1 MKKASQQGGLFF
13 MLVNK
18 KVAIQGLRGSFHHE
32 ATGLYFDHSTDLI
45 ECETFQDVITSI
57 LDGSADVGVMAIE
70 NSLAGSIIPN
80 YNLVRKNAVEIA
92 GEVGLR
98 VRMNI
103 IAQPGTSLHD
113 LIEVQSHQMALRQCQ
128 GFFSSRP
135 KIKLV
140 ESFDTAGSVK
150 NIADKQFK
158 NIGAIASQQA
168 AKEYGMEII
177 QAGIEDHNLNYTR
190 FLILQKKGGESV
202 SNPDK
207 VSIYFQ
213 TSHEAGSLAQTLT
226 IISGLGINLTKL
238 QSHPVPS
245 KNTLYGFF
253 ATLQITTL
261 DQLTDLKIIMNRLAL
276 SFEVLGVYKK
286 GETHG

>member
-1 MKKASQQGGLFF
+1 MSMK
-13 MLVNK
+13 K

-32 ATGLYFDHSTDLI
+32 AAELYFHDAPELV
-45 ECETFQDVITSI
+45 ECETFLDVINATIS
-57 LDGSADVGVMAIE
+57 GSADIGIMAIE

-80 YNLVRKNAVEIA
+80 YNLIRKNKVEIA

-103 IAQPGTSLHD
+103 IAQPGTSLESITEIH
-113 LIEVQSHQMALRQCQ
+113 SHQMAFRQCG
-128 GFFSSRP
+128 GFFKDFP
-135 KIKLV
+135 NLKIV
-140 ESFDTAGSVK
+140 ESFDTAGSVRK
-150 NIADKQFK
+150 IADEHLE

-177 QAGIEDHNLNYTR
+177 KAGIEDHDLNYTR
-190 FLILQKKGGESV
+190 FLILQKKGGGAIV
-202 SNPDK
+202 GANK

-213 TSHEAGSLAQTLT
+213 TGHDPGSLAQTLT
-226 IISGLGINLTKL
+226 IISGLGINLSKL

-245 KNTLYGFF
+245 KNTLYGFY
-253 ATLQITTL
+253 ATLQIEEL
-261 DQLTDLKIIMNRLAL
+261 DQLHDLERIMNRLAL
-276 SFEVLGVYKK
+276 TFEILGIYKR